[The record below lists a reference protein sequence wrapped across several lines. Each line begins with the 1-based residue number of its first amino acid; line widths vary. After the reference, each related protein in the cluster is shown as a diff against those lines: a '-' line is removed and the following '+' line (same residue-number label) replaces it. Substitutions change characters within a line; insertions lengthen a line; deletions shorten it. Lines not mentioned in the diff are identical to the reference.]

1 MDNIFDHFTAYQL
14 RQIFQQKHWP
24 EEFKDAMHQEIAY
37 ELLDSW
43 LESVDEET
51 YNERV
56 RGIIENMTYGYEDDN
71 GNEMT
76 DFIVTEERM
85 NWVFI
90 VCRDNSIEK
99 VKFFKDFW
107 EGAKFTDTFIQNLNP
122 SLTYFPAYNR
132 NENYK
137 DGNLTVGLYREGA

>member
-1 MDNIFDHFTAYQL
+1 LGEAELISEMDNIFDHFTAYQL

-56 RGIIENMTYGYEDDN
+56 RGIIENMTYGYEDEY

-76 DFIVTEERM
+76 DFV
-85 NWVFI
+85 V
-90 VCRDNSIEK
+90 
-99 VKFFKDFW
+99 
-107 EGAKFTDTFIQNLNP
+107 
-122 SLTYFPAYNR
+122 
-132 NENYK
+132 NESK
-137 DGNLTVGLYREGA
+137 

>member
-1 MDNIFDHFTAYQL
+1 MIFDEYSPYEL

-24 EEFKDAMHQEIAY
+24 QEFKDAMHKEIAY

-56 RGIIENMTYGYEDDN
+56 RGIIENMTYGYEDED

-76 DFIVTEERM
+76 DFIV
-85 NWVFI
+85 
-90 VCRDNSIEK
+90 
-99 VKFFKDFW
+99 
-107 EGAKFTDTFIQNLNP
+107 
-122 SLTYFPAYNR
+122 
-132 NENYK
+132 NESK
-137 DGNLTVGLYREGA
+137 

>member
-56 RGIIENMTYGYEDDN
+56 RGIIENMTSFISGDGIEHFIFGKNGAEIISKKFNIELIEKIPIEIELREDSDN
-71 GNEMT
+71 GRPLCEYKKNNNVSKI
-76 DFIVTEERM
+76 FLNI
-85 NWVFI
+85 
-90 VCRDNSIEK
+90 
-99 VKFFKDFW
+99 
-107 EGAKFTDTFIQNLNP
+107 AKKIIKKIN
-122 SLTYFPAYNR
+122 
-132 NENYK
+132 
-137 DGNLTVGLYREGA
+137 